1 MAKTEILIV
10 EDERITAED
19 IRLSLGG
26 LGYAVTGMASSGEEA
41 IRKAEELHPDLVLM
55 DIVLGGDMDGIEAAK
70 RIRARFKIPVV
81 YLTAYADEKRLE
93 RAKVTQPFG
102 YILKPFDDKQ
112 NLENIF
118 APFFTT
124 RQVGQGTGLGLS
136 VSHGILMEH
145 GGKIYPKANRAKEL
159 RSC

>member
-70 RIRARFKIPVV
+70 RIRARFNIPVV
-81 YLTAYADEKRLE
+81 YLTAYADEKTLE

>member
-41 IRKAEELHPDLVLM
+41 IRKAKELHPDLVLM

-70 RIRARFKIPVV
+70 RIRARFNIPVV
-81 YLTAYADEKRLE
+81 YLTAYADEKTLE

>member
-55 DIVLGGDMDGIEAAK
+55 DIVLGGDMDGIEAAEI
-70 RIRARFKIPVV
+70 IRARFNIPVV

>member
-41 IRKAEELHPDLVLM
+41 IRKAEEPHPDLVLM
-55 DIVLGGDMDGIEAAK
+55 DIVLGGDMDGIEAAD
-70 RIRARFKIPVV
+70 RIRARFNIPVV
-81 YLTAYADEKRLE
+81 YLTAYADEKTLE

-112 NLENIF
+112 NLENVF

-124 RQVGQGTGLGLS
+124 S
-136 VSHGILMEH
+136 I
-145 GGKIYPKANRAKEL
+145 
-159 RSC
+159 